1 MKLGALQYKRV
12 HELWNISSVPSALR
26 RILQPSVW
34 KIHSSVW
41 QQNHVSFTCVVFIS
55 MDGVSGLSTVYVPWC
70 LKVQK
75 WSNFDQFCEVFTYSE
90 FMIFGYS
97 TVFENHRKSLIQ
109 NCEHLQFRGQK
120 FIKNAKNGQ
129 FSDFLKTRS
138 LRSNSFTR

>member
-1 MKLGALQYKRV
+1 MWITWIL
-12 HELWNISSVPSALR
+12 HEFCNLLCSLTHLWTKIARSLTASQQTDIIFEARCLAVQKGPRVPSALR
-26 RILQPSVW
+26 HILQPSVW

-41 QQNHVSFTCVVFIS
+41 QQNHVSCVVFIS

-97 TVFENHRKSLIQ
+97 TVFENHRKSLI
-109 NCEHLQFRGQK
+109 
-120 FIKNAKNGQ
+120 
-129 FSDFLKTRS
+129 
-138 LRSNSFTR
+138 